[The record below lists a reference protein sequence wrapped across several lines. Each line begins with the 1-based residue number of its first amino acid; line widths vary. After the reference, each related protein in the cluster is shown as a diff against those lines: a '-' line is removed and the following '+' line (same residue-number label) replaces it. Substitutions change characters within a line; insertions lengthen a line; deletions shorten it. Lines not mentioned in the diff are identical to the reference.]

1 MINTLAH
8 VNAGRSLLELGL
20 PRFEIVLLRRNLSV
34 TEMQDA
40 LSHLIGV
47 EISGDIDDVLGNKL
61 ASAACKSI
69 TLE

>member
-1 MINTLAH
+1 
-8 VNAGRSLLELGL
+8 
-20 PRFEIVLLRRNLSV
+20 
-34 TEMQDA
+34 MQDA

-61 ASAACKSI
+61 AAPRGESI